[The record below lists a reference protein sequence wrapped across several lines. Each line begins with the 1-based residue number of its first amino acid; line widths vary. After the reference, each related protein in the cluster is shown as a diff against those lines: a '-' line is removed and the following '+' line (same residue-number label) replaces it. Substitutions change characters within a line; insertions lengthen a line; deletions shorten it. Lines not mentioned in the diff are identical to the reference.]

1 MNWMGSAYGLFLSTL
16 FEDSEVASTIVP
28 LVVIP
33 FMLVG
38 GFFAP
43 LTTVPDFY
51 KVFEYLSMY
60 KYGYEAIAY
69 AQFHDG
75 FTTTSIVNNVE
86 TTYTFTAD

>member
-1 MNWMGSAYGLFLSTL
+1 MGSAYGLFLSTL
-16 FEDSEVASTIVP
+16 FEDVEVAMTIVP
-28 LVVIP
+28 LLIIP

-43 LTTVPDFY
+43 LTYVPDFY

-60 KYGYEAIAY
+60 KYGYEALAY

-75 FTTTSIVNNVE
+75 FNSTGTYNNKE
-86 TTYTFTAD
+86 YTYTFTTD